1 MVCRLITG
9 HLVAS
14 LLQRDGITGRTLAVD
29 TMTQNCPL
37 AAALLK
43 LVFPSQF
50 IGIFY
55 LMPLLYLLIQF
66 VESIF
71 FIAMIKYKLK
81 REAEEKENAFFALGG
96 VPVGRIRRISLHTID
111 KIRRSLTWSRSSE
124 ISSGSVDIQEDEDSQ
139 EVFTLSMRRNN
150 LIKMAIAEE
159 EEMSASSLSRKENE
173 EKMTTLNRLSSQTE
187 EEKEA
192 QFEDVDISKS
202 E

>member
-1 MVCRLITG
+1 MVCRLI
-9 HLVAS
+9 LVAS
-14 LLQRDGITGRTLAVD
+14 LLQRDGITGRTLTVD

-66 VESIF
+66 VNSIF
-71 FIAMIKYKLK
+71 FIAMIRYKLK
-81 REAEEKENAFFALGG
+81 QKQKKKKTHFL
-96 VPVGRIRRISLHTID
+96 L
-111 KIRRSLTWSRSSE
+111 
-124 ISSGSVDIQEDEDSQ
+124 
-139 EVFTLSMRRNN
+139 
-150 LIKMAIAEE
+150 AIAEE

-173 EKMTTLNRLSSQTE
+173 EKMTTLIRPSSQTE

-202 E
+202 ESCANTGFQALIFAYFFIIVLTQ